1 MKKILIGT
9 HNAGKFREIAYLLTK
24 RYKKISP
31 TSLKIKIPKETGKS
45 FVSNSKLKVNF
56 FSKYVNYPVISDDSG
71 LCIQALR
78 GKPGIYSA
86 RLAKKHGSFFKAM
99 KFILKKMKNKKNRK
113 ATFVCSLSYKKNNG
127 KIVSVEG
134 RLKGKISN
142 KIIGKMG
149 FGYDPIFIPLK
160 KKKTFGQMLKSKKIK
175 MDHRFI
181 AFQKLKKKTKI

>member
-1 MKKILIGT
+1 
-9 HNAGKFREIAYLLTK
+9 
-24 RYKKISP
+24 
-31 TSLKIKIPKETGKS
+31 
-45 FVSNSKLKVNF
+45 
-56 FSKYVNYPVISDDSG
+56 
-71 LCIQALR
+71 
-78 GKPGIYSA
+78 
-86 RLAKKHGSFFKAM
+86 
-99 KFILKKMKNKKNRK
+99 MKNKKNRK

-127 KIVSVEG
+127 KIVSAEG

-160 KKKTFGQMLKSKKIK
+160 KKITFGQMLKSKKIK